1 MSPSIFDSAQK
12 SQSFSGCISYRP
24 VTAAT
29 FFLDYA
35 LWKDNPIGHH
45 LSNIF
50 LHFLA
55 TVLVFYFVLKISAD
69 LKIAFLTASL
79 FAVHPIQSEVLNSSS
94 YRSDI
99 LLAIFYLSA
108 ILAYWRYCTTQ
119 KKIRWLIIIAVAY
132 ALALFSKE
140 TALTFPVA
148 IFLIDRFFI
157 NGQSSRAVLQNKKVL
172 YLALTGISLFY
183 LYVYFFLIPNSF
195 YMRPSTAAA
204 AGMLQLVFILKIF
217 AQYMSAL
224 FFPSSI
230 SVLPPL
236 YAPTIFPLYV
246 WEMFIALAVVLLSIV
261 LAWYSFAQKRI
272 ITFAILWFYLNY
284 FPVSGILALLNPLAY
299 RFLYLPSIGFF
310 ILAAIFIRFLIRRC
324 QQRNFSLNIS
334 VLVQGS
340 LIGLLIALSVANN
353 AFFKSNFTACRE
365 MIRRYPQ
372 SSRPYW
378 ILGLE
383 NYRAGNMPEAVKYL
397 EQHLKVSLNNPFI
410 SSDKEKFLTYHLL
423 GQASIDPDTAITYFK
438 KADELFAGL
447 PSLYLDLARNY
458 LIKKDFSTALTYA
471 QKAAQIDP
479 QFVPAW
485 VYQVHINI
493 ETGNLVAAASIL
505 SEAKKKFN
513 QDPNLIA
520 VEKYLQS
527 KEVAQ

>member
-1 MSPSIFDSAQK
+1 M
-12 SQSFSGCISYRP
+12 
-24 VTAAT
+24 
-29 FFLDYA
+29 
-35 LWKDNPIGHH
+35 
-45 LSNIF
+45 
-50 LHFLA
+50 
-55 TVLVFYFVLKISAD
+55 
-69 LKIAFLTASL
+69 KIAFLTARL

-195 YMRPSTAAA
+195 YMRPTTAAA

-236 YAPTIFPLYV
+236 YAPAIFPLYV
-246 WEMFIALAVVLLSIV
+246 WEMFIALSVVLLSIV

-353 AFFKSNFTACRE
+353 AFFKSNTKCW
-365 MIRRYPQ
+365 RR
-372 SSRPYW
+372 
-378 ILGLE
+378 
-383 NYRAGNMPEAVKYL
+383 
-397 EQHLKVSLNNPFI
+397 
-410 SSDKEKFLTYHLL
+410 
-423 GQASIDPDTAITYFK
+423 
-438 KADELFAGL
+438 
-447 PSLYLDLARNY
+447 
-458 LIKKDFSTALTYA
+458 
-471 QKAAQIDP
+471 
-479 QFVPAW
+479 
-485 VYQVHINI
+485 
-493 ETGNLVAAASIL
+493 
-505 SEAKKKFN
+505 
-513 QDPNLIA
+513 
-520 VEKYLQS
+520 
-527 KEVAQ
+527 